1 MGKKK
6 LGTGFAIF
14 KTYEGVDNLVDFFEY
29 KLRRM
34 VADYYDEGDDENG
47 ELLEDLRIQYVT
59 NKVCVEFREGHPWYN
74 FLEAVEVPNEE

>member
-6 LGTGFAIF
+6 LRTGFAIF

-34 VADYYDEGDDENG
+34 VADYYNEGDNENG
-47 ELLEDLRIQYVT
+47 ELLEDLRIQNVT
-59 NKVCVEFREGHPWYN
+59 NKAKNIAHLDPLPLPVIRV
-74 FLEAVEVPNEE
+74 